1 MEELSSSGFVVD
13 SFEGVNDRF
22 SSLEEMGTHGHNR
35 MARAKRYGRWYLLK
49 GLADEE
55 ATQQAYHE
63 MLAKEFDIMMRLQHP
78 GVTQAVSFEDV
89 PSMGKCIVMEW
100 VEGTTLAQWL
110 KTGPS
115 REARRDVARQLME
128 AVAHIHRQGVVHRD
142 IKPSNIMVT
151 TAGQQV
157 KIIDF
162 GLADTHA
169 HATLKQAGGTTGY
182 MAPEQAAASTPDP
195 RNDIYSLGLVLE
207 EMQLGS
213 LYRKPIARCLQP
225 IGKRYGSVEELMSDL
240 QQRRT
245 RRRYAAIAA
254 FAVGLS
260 LIVAAIMLGIGYY
273 GKKKLESPSGQ
284 YRFETEE
291 FVFTNWTGGST
302 NGVSVQYVGEGAPH
316 IVVDYS
322 VAENN
327 NIWCVGELGFGCFKD
342 VTKMQ
347 RLTIEATH
355 LGIQKHAFKGCT
367 NLKEISMPR
376 LNSVPTIGSG
386 GWQTVI
392 DSVFEPY
399 HYEQVT
405 LYVPDV
411 EAFRADTSWCRFKHI
426 EQYTGK

>member
-1 MEELSSSGFVVD
+1 MVD
-13 SFEGVNDRF
+13 SFEGVNDHF
-22 SSLEEMGTHGHNR
+22 TSLEQMGTHGHNR
-35 MARAKRYGRWYLLK
+35 LARAKRYGRWYLLK
-49 GLADEE
+49 GLGDEE
-55 ATQQAYHE
+55 APQQAYHE

-78 GVTQAVSFEDV
+78 GVAQAVGLEDV

-100 VEGTTLAQWL
+100 VEGVTLARWL

-115 REARRDVARQLME
+115 RDTRRDVARQLME
-128 AVAHIHRQGVVHRD
+128 ALAHIHRQGVVHRD

-151 TAGQQV
+151 TDGQV

-182 MAPEQAAASTPDP
+182 MAPEQAAGTMPDP

-213 LYRKPIARCLQP
+213 LYRRPIARCLQP
-225 IGKRYGSVEELMSDL
+225 IAKRYSSVEELMSDL
-240 QQRRT
+240 QRRRT
-245 RRRYAAIAA
+245 RRHYAAIAA

-284 YRFETEE
+284 YRFEHDD
-291 FVFTNWTGGST
+291 FAYTNWTGGST
-302 NGVSVQYVGEGAPH
+302 NCVSAQYVGEGAPH
-316 IVVDYS
+316 LVVRYS
-322 VAENN
+322 VAENS
-327 NIWCVGELGFGCFKD
+327 NIWIVEELGFGCFRD
-342 VTKMQ
+342 VTKMES
-347 RLTIEATH
+347 LTIEASH
-355 LGIQKHAFKGCT
+355 FAIQKHAFTGCT

-376 LNSVPTIGSG
+376 ITKVPSIGNG

-411 EAFRADTSWCRFKHI
+411 EMMRADTSWCRFKHI
-426 EQYTGK
+426 EKYKNNE